1 MYHTA
6 QSFAESNFVFA
17 GSPCIDWEYK
27 FLNFFKG
34 LAYQKFPLRVV
45 SHCEE
50 SNFSNFEFEYVR
62 ENEIFSKTIFAGL
75 SGSQVCSIHEK
86 NRGRKFRDTASLND
100 SVWSVNASFPVIAD
114 FYLSS
119 YITLNGSFTS
129 YACLPRKASPYNTHS
144 HRGKVPHS
152 WNKFSNSVIFH
163 WPWLTSKQILL
174 WVISL

>member
-86 NRGRKFRDTASLND
+86 NRGRKFRDTASLR
-100 SVWSVNASFPVIAD
+100 VKLAFAEKLSFERKR
-114 FYLSS
+114 L
-119 YITLNGSFTS
+119 FTGKETGIF
-129 YACLPRKASPYNTHS
+129 RETGIYN
-144 HRGKVPHS
+144 KIM
-152 WNKFSNSVIFH
+152 FSGTCSQKE
-163 WPWLTSKQILL
+163 TGM
-174 WVISL
+174 